1 MDLLKIAAAAWMSRI
16 GSIRGKGL
24 LPKLEAAQPAIT
36 NPGVT
41 GKETTNVANRLSTKG
56 ISADKYKA
64 YIDSKKNN
72 TTFKAKDTSTSPILD
87 HERNINGINR
97 GSEALSKRHGFTINE
112 VDTDAYHAYSDPYR
126 RSAHTPPASAYNA
139 VLQNNIDA
147 RYTHATILRHEVDEL
162 MANHVR
168 KPKVPYSSH
177 AHPDVVARE
186 SAITAKAPD
195 GAFGGLMLLRNTN
208 RYGAS
213 EARELMSIS
222 RRGGSGDFRYGWSG
236 KYKNNSKS
244 LGNGVGDLE
253 ASQEAHLEKIRSISN
268 RIGYATEDR
277 GFGIASRID
286 KIRDKKVKA
295 HQEAIRSIGQKAME
309 RYGDTERSRA
319 VVSRVGRMADYVGYN
334 TSVEHKLHDRKYK
347 IMELTQN
354 MVDKE
359 HKELR
364 KTIPDSTAQSYNLGF

>member
-16 GSIRGKGL
+16 GGIRNKGL

-41 GKETTNVANRLSTKG
+41 GKETTNIVNRLSTRG

-64 YIDSKKNN
+64 YIDSKKNK

-97 GSEALSKRHGFTINE
+97 GSEALSKRHDFTINE
-112 VDTDAYHAYSDPYR
+112 SDTDAYRAYSDTYR
-126 RSAHTPPASAYNA
+126 RAAHTPPVSAYKT
-139 VLQNNIDA
+139 VLPNNLDA
-147 RYTHATILRHEVDEL
+147 RYMHATILRHEVDEL

-168 KPKVPYSSH
+168 KTKVPYSSH

-186 SAITAKAPD
+186 SAITAKAPE
-195 GAFGGLMLLRNTN
+195 GAFGELMLLRNTN
-208 RYGAS
+208 RFGTS

-236 KYKNNSKS
+236 KYNNNSKS
-244 LGNGVGDLE
+244 LGKGVGDLE
-253 ASQEAHLEKIRSISN
+253 ASREAHLEKIRSISN
-268 RIGYATEDR
+268 RIGDATETR
-277 GFGIASRID
+277 GFGIADRIGEL
-286 KIRDKKVKA
+286 RDKQVKA
-295 HQEAIRSIGQKAME
+295 HQEALRSIGQKAME
-309 RYGDTERSRA
+309 RYGDTDRSRA
-319 VVSRVGRMADYVGYN
+319 IVSRVDRMADHARYSTHVGRKLN
-334 TSVEHKLHDRKYK
+334 TRKHK
-347 IMELTQN
+347 IMELTLN

-359 HKELR
+359 HKDLR
-364 KTIPDSTAQSYNLGF
+364 RTIPDSTAQSYNLGF